1 MRIAIHIFS
10 IIFFLFCT
18 GFSRIQTS
26 DDTNAHIKV
35 TFIYNF
41 TRYIEWPLE
50 LKQGNFII
58 AVIGTTPLFTEL
70 GRMQGRTTRGNQK
83 FAVNKYVSVNSIEK
97 CHIIYVAKDQ
107 RHKIAEIVKRFKDKP
122 TLIITEAPGLIE
134 KGAGINFV
142 IKDNKHGFEINKA
155 NIAAHG
161 LSMASNLANF
171 ATRVF

>member
-1 MRIAIHIFS
+1 MKIAIKISCVIF
-10 IIFFLFCT
+10 LLVCT
-18 GFSRIQTS
+18 GFNRIQNY
-26 DDTNAHIKV
+26 DDTNAKIKA

-70 GRMQGRTTRGNQK
+70 GTMRDFTTRGNQE
-83 FAVNKYVSVNSIEK
+83 FAINKYVSVNSIEK
-97 CHIIYVAKDQ
+97 CHIIYVANDQ
-107 RHKIAEIVKRFKDKP
+107 SYKIAEIAEKFKNKP
-122 TLIITEAPGLIE
+122 TLIISESPGLVE

-161 LSMASNLANF
+161 LSMAQNLANF
-171 ATRVF
+171 ATKVY